1 MACTIPANANSLAII
16 NNAITQWSGNT
27 LGPVVPGGYTS
38 AISNAPYLHAPV
50 TLSDYDIELM
60 ALCIANKHP
69 LIEGQSSCFCMLKR
83 LAKGI
88 SKD

>member
-1 MACTIPANANSLAII
+1 MAYESMNGYPGTMIPTAGSNISWQPGVPAGYPIPFA
-16 NNAITQWSGNT
+16 SG
-27 LGPVVPGGYTS
+27 VS
-38 AISNAPYLHAPV
+38 
-50 TLSDYDIELM
+50 LSDYDIELM

-69 LIEGQSSCFCMLKR
+69 VVEGQSGCFCMLKR

>member
-1 MACTIPANANSLAII
+1 MDNMNINGYPGALIPTA
-16 NNAITQWSGNT
+16 G
-27 LGPVVPGGYTS
+27 
-38 AISNAPYLHAPV
+38 SNALPWQGHLVPFASGV
-50 TLSDYDIELM
+50 SLSDYDIELM

-69 LIEGQSSCFCMLKR
+69 VIEGESGCFCMLKR